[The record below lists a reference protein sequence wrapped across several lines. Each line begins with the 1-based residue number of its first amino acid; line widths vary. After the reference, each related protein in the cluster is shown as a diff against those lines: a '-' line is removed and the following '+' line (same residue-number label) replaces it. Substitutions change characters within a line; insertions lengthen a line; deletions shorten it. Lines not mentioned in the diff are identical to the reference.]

1 MPREPAITK
10 GARPTPFPDRK
21 TAGTSAKVNLR
32 TDKFSVRWEQS
43 PSLPVLLAWFAD
55 VGIWISE
62 KLRIQPMEEGQGWGV
77 VATEVGIPLEVGS
90 FPYSKA
96 I

>member
-1 MPREPAITK
+1 
-10 GARPTPFPDRK
+10 
-21 TAGTSAKVNLR
+21 
-32 TDKFSVRWEQS
+32 
-43 PSLPVLLAWFAD
+43 
-55 VGIWISE
+55 
-62 KLRIQPMEEGQGWGV
+62 MEEGQGWGV